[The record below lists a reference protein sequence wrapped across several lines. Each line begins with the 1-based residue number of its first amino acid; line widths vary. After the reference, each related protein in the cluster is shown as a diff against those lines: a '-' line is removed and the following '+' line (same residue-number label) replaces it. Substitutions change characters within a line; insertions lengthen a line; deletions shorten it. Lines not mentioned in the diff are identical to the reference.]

1 CWNVAVQE
9 TNHQT
14 TAQFNGTL
22 FSQASGQDAIIHHV
36 LNSNNLNPIVLNQT
50 MRSQSTVRWTDQPGH
65 AYWSEPLTNTVAFS
79 ATPVFDCTKG
89 ALQKITLTGNVTSST
104 QIGCVP
110 GQSVGIEITQDATGG
125 RTFVPPAGSVNF
137 PAVASSANAQTLF
150 LGTFDGTN
158 LIGPVAGGGGGG
170 GTPCTTTALSGQ
182 YNAAGSFG
190 CISNFTWTAAT
201 GAHNF
206 SQLANGNDLH
216 RFSRFTDTSPSGFIQ
231 RLRNAANNA
240 DLYTLDV
247 LGNTVANTGTFT
259 DTTVAGGIGL
269 SQGPTST
276 TAKCPALGP
285 NCILHQ

>member
-1 CWNVAVQE
+1 LDNLFLNATQGQKIGVLLKPAGAGGSNVTISNLFVDAESAVTGYIANIMVDQIDSFIMNGGTSDTTAMACTTACWNVAVQE

-201 GAHNF
+201 
-206 SQLANGNDLH
+206 
-216 RFSRFTDTSPSGFIQ
+216 
-231 RLRNAANNA
+231 
-240 DLYTLDV
+240 
-247 LGNTVANTGTFT
+247 
-259 DTTVAGGIGL
+259 
-269 SQGPTST
+269 
-276 TAKCPALGP
+276 
-285 NCILHQ
+285 